1 MERVLLVGCLTGI
14 IHLINTLIYSVRV
27 AGVKTGRLATALTLF
42 SVIFLLSST
51 ANTIQGPFLGSIVDT
66 AINSGGG
73 ETASAAYQLILTE
86 LSRKIRIIIFFGTL
100 GSILGLILIP
110 CFVRVFVKGIV
121 AFEHIGSVSKLL
133 VMLLFSPKEL
143 CRLAQKEIPRIEVS
157 QNIQYRGLPKGLLV
171 TNVLITGIFTI
182 GVLASVYAGALY
194 PDFRSTTNSMASIV
208 NGLAQ
213 ILLATVVDPVAARV
227 TDQALRGVREEAEV
241 MQLSRYLALTRI
253 GGTLLAQ
260 VLFLP
265 AAYLIV
271 AVAHLIT

>member
-1 MERVLLVGCLTGI
+1 MERVLFVGCLTGI

-42 SVIFLLSST
+42 NVIFLLSST

-73 ETASAAYQLILTE
+73 NTASVAYQLILTE
-86 LSRKIRIIIFFGTL
+86 LSHKIRIIIVFGTL
-100 GSILGLILIP
+100 GSALGLILIP
-110 CFVRVFVKGIV
+110 CFIRVFVKIIA

-133 VMLLFSPKEL
+133 VMLIFSPSKL
-143 CRLAQKEIPRIEVS
+143 FKLAQKEVPRLEVPHH
-157 QNIQYRGLPKGLLV
+157 IQYQGLPKGLLV

-208 NGLAQ
+208 NGIAQ
-213 ILLATVVDPVAARV
+213 ILLATVVDPVAARI
-227 TDQALRGVREEAEV
+227 TDQALRGVRAEEEV
-241 MQLSRYLALTRI
+241 MQLSRYLAITRI

-271 AVAHLIT
+271 AVAKLIT

>member
-51 ANTIQGPFLGSIVDT
+51 ANTIQGPFLGSIVDA
-66 AINSGGG
+66 AINSGDG

-86 LSRKIRIIIFFGTL
+86 LSHKIRIIIIFGTL
-100 GSILGLILIP
+100 GSVLGLILIP
-110 CFVRVFVKGIV
+110 CFVRVFVKVIV

-133 VMLLFSPKEL
+133 IMLLFSPREL
-143 CRLAQKEIPRIEVS
+143 FQMAQKEIPRIEVP
-157 QNIQYRGLPKGLLV
+157 QNIQYRGLPRGLLV

-208 NGLAQ
+208 NGIAQ